1 MKRLENLYDVTKR
14 LCGMIEPT
22 GESNTDI
29 TRLAN
34 LEDTIDLVERL
45 TQDIIYVARNK
56 DAYENSVKVIGL
68 KADSFITEMRENVT
82 SGRTFTETEISQLQS
97 KIYEITGDGE
107 VMGLFN
113 EMLGI
118 SAGYAII

>member
-1 MKRLENLYDVTKR
+1 
-14 LCGMIEPT
+14 MIEPT

-82 SGRTFTETEISQLQS
+82 SGRTFTESEISQLQS
-97 KIYEITGDGE
+97 KIHAITGNGE
-107 VMGLFN
+107 VLMLFN

-118 SAGYAII
+118 SAG

>member
-1 MKRLENLYDVTKR
+1 MKRLKNLYDITKR

-56 DAYENSVKVIGL
+56 DAYENSVKTIGL
-68 KADSFITEMRENVT
+68 RADSFITEMHENVT
-82 SGRTFTETEISQLQS
+82 SGRTFTENEIQQLQS
-97 KIYEITGDGE
+97 KIHLITGNGE
-107 VMGLFN
+107 VMGFFN

-118 SAGYAII
+118 SAG

>member
-1 MKRLENLYDVTKR
+1 MKRIENLYDVTKR

-34 LEDTIDLVERL
+34 LEDTINLVEKL
-45 TQDIIYVARNK
+45 SQDIIYVARNK
-56 DAYENSVKVIGL
+56 DAYESSVKVIGM
-68 KADSFITEMRENVT
+68 KANSFIDEMRETVSN
-82 SGRTFTETEISQLQS
+82 GRTFTEQEINQLQS
-97 KIYEITGDGE
+97 KIHAITGDGE

-118 SAGYAII
+118 CAG

>member
-1 MKRLENLYDVTKR
+1 
-14 LCGMIEPT
+14 MIEPT

-45 TQDIIYVARNK
+45 AQDIIYVARNK

-68 KADSFITEMRENVT
+68 KADSFITEMRENV
-82 SGRTFTETEISQLQS
+82 SNGRTFTENEIQQLQS
-97 KIYEITGDGE
+97 KIHEITGDGE

-113 EMLGI
+113 GLLGVC
-118 SAGYAII
+118 AG

>member
-1 MKRLENLYDVTKR
+1 
-14 LCGMIEPT
+14 MIEPT

-82 SGRTFTETEISQLQS
+82 SGRTFTENEISQLQS
-97 KIYEITGDGE
+97 KIYEITGKRE
-107 VMGLFN
+107 VMMLFN

-118 SAGYAII
+118 SAG

>member
-1 MKRLENLYDVTKR
+1 MKRLENLYDITKR

-45 TQDIIYVARNK
+45 SQDIIYVARNK
-56 DAYENSVKVIGL
+56 ESYESLVYVITTTKNNSMKNILTKDMVKLPFVLIIEE
-68 KADSFITEMRENVT
+68 DRFIPLV
-82 SGRTFTETEISQLQS
+82 F
-97 KIYEITGDGE
+97 K
-107 VMGLFN
+107 
-113 EMLGI
+113 
-118 SAGYAII
+118 

>member
-1 MKRLENLYDVTKR
+1 MKRLENLYDITKI

-34 LEDTIDLVERL
+34 LEDTIDLVEKL
-45 TQDIIYVARNK
+45 TKDIVYVARNQN
-56 DAYENSVKVIGL
+56 AYENSVKVIGL
-68 KADSFITEMRENVT
+68 RADRFITEMREEMT
-82 SGRTFTETEISQLQS
+82 AQPTFTENQIQQLQS
-97 KIYEITGDGE
+97 KIHAITGDGE

-118 SAGYAII
+118 CAG

>member
-1 MKRLENLYDVTKR
+1 
-14 LCGMIEPT
+14 MIEPT

-82 SGRTFTETEISQLQS
+82 SGRTFTETKISQLQS

-118 SAGYAII
+118 SAG